1 MISFRVVPLRL
12 EIRGQ
17 EFKRGDIVHFDKI
30 YFEWSQNSPLGAK
43 VPYGYRLWES
53 RYRSDKE
60 WQYFTQKQLDA
71 MQPHWLTRQNWLD
84 L

>member
-12 EIRGQ
+12 EIRGMT
-17 EFKRGDIVHFDKI
+17 FKRGDIIHFDKL
-30 YFEWSQNSPLGAK
+30 YLHGAGP
-43 VPYGYRLWES
+43 PYHYRMWES
-53 RYRSDKE
+53 GHPPFRK

-71 MQPHWLTRQNWLD
+71 MQPHWLTRQEELD